1 MTDVLISGGGVAG
14 SALAWWLRRHGLRPT
29 VVERAP
35 APRDGGYKVDV
46 RGAALTVL
54 DRMGLTGQVRA
65 HDTGMRL
72 ARFLDGR
79 GRQLATMDAALFGG
93 RSDDD
98 VEIMRG
104 DLTRILRAAAGD
116 VEHRF
121 DDSVTALRADADGVD
136 VTFARG
142 PRRRFDLVIGA
153 DGLHSTVRRLAFGP
167 ASRHLRPLGHHIAI
181 CTVPAGFGEERV
193 ELLHPA
199 PGRSVGVYRTAGAP
213 DARALFL
220 FRSPGDAG
228 DHGDAGDRGDVAA
241 QRALLGRAF
250 AGAGWRVPELLAA
263 LPDAPDLYLDEM
275 SQVRMV
281 SWSAGRVGLVGD
293 AAYAASPASGQGTSL
308 GLVGAY
314 VLAAALAEAGGNPAA
329 GFAAYER
336 RMRPFVA
343 ANQALAERNL
353 KGMVLGSAGQ
363 IRFQTLMLRLLPRLP
378 GRERM
383 ISRVAE
389 PIRRAATAI
398 TLPDLPTRAT

>member
-1 MTDVLISGGGVAG
+1 MTDVLISGAGVAG
-14 SALAWWLRRHGLRPT
+14 SALAWWLRHHGFRPT

-54 DRMGLTGQVRA
+54 DRMGLAGPVRA

-72 ARFLDGR
+72 ARFLDRR

-93 RSDDD
+93 RSADD

-121 DDSVTALRADADGVD
+121 DDSVTALHADADGVD

-142 PRRRFDLVIGA
+142 DHRRFDLVIGA

-167 ASRHLRPLGHHIAI
+167 ESSHLRPLGHHIAV
-181 CTVPAGFGEERV
+181 CTVPAGFGEDRV

-199 PGRSVGVYRTAGAP
+199 PGRTVGVYRTAGAP

-220 FRSPGDAG
+220 FRSPADAH
-228 DHGDAGDRGDVAA
+228 DPGDVAGR
-241 QRALLGRAF
+241 RAVLHRAF

-263 LPDAPDLYLDEM
+263 AADAPDLYLDAM
-275 SQVRMV
+275 SQVRMA

-293 AAYAASPASGQGTSL
+293 AAYAASPASGQGTSM

-314 VLAAALAEAGGNPAA
+314 VLAAALAEAGGRPAA

-343 ANQALAERNL
+343 ANQGLAERNL

-363 IRFQTLMLRLLPRLP
+363 IRFQTTMLRLLPHLP
-378 GRERM
+378 GQQRM

-389 PIRRAATAI
+389 PIRRASTAI
-398 TLPDLPTRAT
+398 TLPDAPARAT

>member
-14 SALAWWLRRHGLRPT
+14 CALAWWLRHRGFRPT
-29 VVERAP
+29 VVERAA

-54 DRMGLTGQVRA
+54 DRMGLTGSVRA

-72 ARFLDGR
+72 ARFLDRR

-93 RSDDD
+93 RTGGD

-104 DLTRILRAAAGD
+104 DLTRILRAATGD

-121 DDSVTALRADADGVD
+121 DDSVTALRPTADGMD

-142 PRRRFDLVIGA
+142 AHRRFDLVIGA

-167 ASRHLRPLGHHIAI
+167 ESAYLRPLGHHIAI
-181 CTVPAGFGEERV
+181 CTVPSGFGEERV

-199 PGRSVGVYRTAGAP
+199 PGRTVGVYRTAGAP

-220 FRSPGDAG
+220 FRSPAEAPDQGDA
-228 DHGDAGDRGDVAA
+228 AG

-250 AGAGWRVPELLAA
+250 AGSGWRVPELLAA
-263 LPDAPDLYLDEM
+263 LPDAPDLYLDAM
-275 SQVRMV
+275 SQVRMER
-281 SWSAGRVGLVGD
+281 WSSGRVGLVGD

-314 VLAAALAEAGGNPAA
+314 VLAAALAEAGGQPAA
-329 GFAAYER
+329 GFAAYEQ

-353 KGMVLGSAGQ
+353 KGMVLGSATQ
-363 IRFQTLMLRLLPRLP
+363 IRFQTSMLRLLPRLP

-383 ISRVAE
+383 VSRVAE
-389 PIRRAATAI
+389 PIRRASDAI
-398 TLPDLPTRAT
+398 TLPDPPARAA

>member
-14 SALAWWLRRHGLRPT
+14 SALAWWLRRHGFRPT

-46 RGAALTVL
+46 RGSALTVL
-54 DRMGLTGQVRA
+54 DRMGLAGPVRA

-72 ARFLDGR
+72 ARFLDPR

-93 RSDDD
+93 RSDGD

-104 DLTRILRAAAGD
+104 DLTRILRTAAGD

-121 DDSVTALRADADGVD
+121 DDSVTTLRADADGVD

-142 PRRRFDLVIGA
+142 GHHRFDLVIGA

-167 ASRHLRPLGHHIAI
+167 AAAHLRPLGHHIAI
-181 CTVPAGFGEERV
+181 CTVPAALGEERI

-199 PGRSVGVYRTAGAP
+199 PGRTVGVYRTAGAP

-220 FRSPGDAG
+220 FRSPAGEPDPDDA
-228 DHGDAGDRGDVAA
+228 AV
-241 QRALLGRAF
+241 LGRAF

-263 LPDAPDLYLDEM
+263 AVDASDLYLDAM
-275 SQVRMV
+275 SQVRMA
-281 SWSAGRVGLVGD
+281 SWSTGRVGLVGD

-314 VLAAALAEAGGNPAA
+314 VLADALAGAGGRPAA

-363 IRFQTLMLRLLPRLP
+363 IRFQTTMLRLLTHLP

-389 PIRRAATAI
+389 PIRRASTAI
-398 TLPDLPTRAT
+398 ALPDAA

>member
-1 MTDVLISGGGVAG
+1 MTDVLISGAGVAG
-14 SALAWWLRRHGLRPT
+14 SALAWWLRHHGFRPT

-35 APRDGGYKVDV
+35 ASRDGGYKVDV

-54 DRMGLTGQVRA
+54 DRMGLAGRVRA

-72 ARFLDGR
+72 ARFLDRR

-93 RSDDD
+93 RSTGD
-98 VEIMRG
+98 VEVMRG
-104 DLTRILRAAAGD
+104 DLTRILRTDD

-121 DDSVTALRADADGVD
+121 GDSISALDADADGVD

-142 PRRRFDLVIGA
+142 DRRRYDLVVGA

-167 ASRHLRPLGHHIAI
+167 GSAHLLPLGHHIAV
-181 CTVPAGFGEERV
+181 CTVPAGLAEDRV
-193 ELLHPA
+193 ELLHPE
-199 PGRSVGVYRTAGAP
+199 PGRTVGVYRTSGAP

-220 FRSPGDAG
+220 FRSPADATDAG
-228 DHGDAGDRGDVAA
+228 DPAGR
-241 QRALLGRAF
+241 RAVLDRAF

-263 LPDAPDLYLDEM
+263 AADAPDLYLDAM
-275 SQVRMV
+275 SQVRMPR
-281 SWSAGRVGLVGD
+281 WSTGRVGLVGD

-314 VLAAALAEAGGNPAA
+314 VLAAALAEAAGRPAD

-336 RMRPFVA
+336 RMRRFVD
-343 ANQALAERNL
+343 ANQALAQRNL

-363 IRFQTLMLRLLPRLP
+363 IRVQTTMLRLLPHLP

-383 ISRVAE
+383 VDRVAE

-398 TLPDLPTRAT
+398 TLPDAA

>member
-1 MTDVLISGGGVAG
+1 MTDVLISGAGVAG
-14 SALAWWLRRHGLRPT
+14 SALAWWLRRLGFRPT
-29 VVERAP
+29 VVECVA

-54 DRMGLTGQVRA
+54 DRMGLAGAVRS

-72 ARFLDGR
+72 ARFLDRR

-93 RSDDD
+93 RTGGDI
-98 VEIMRG
+98 EIMRG
-104 DLTRILRAAAGD
+104 DLTRLLRVATEG

-121 DDSVTALRADADGVD
+121 DDSVTALHPVADGVD

-142 PRRRFDLVIGA
+142 ARRRFDLVIGA

-167 ASRHLRPLGHHIAI
+167 ASAYLRPLGHHIAI

-199 PGRSVGVYRTAGAP
+199 PGRTVGVYRTAGAP

-220 FRSPGDAG
+220 FRSPPDAPG
-228 DHGDAGDRGDVAA
+228 HGDLEA

-250 AGAGWRVPELLAA
+250 AGAAWRVPGLLAA

-275 SQVRMV
+275 SQVRME

-314 VLAAALAEAGGNPAA
+314 VLAAALAEAGGRPAVA
-329 GFAAYER
+329 FAAYER

-353 KGMVLGSAGQ
+353 RGMVLGSAAQ
-363 IRFQTLMLRLLPRLP
+363 IRFQTLTLRLLPHLP
-378 GRERM
+378 GRQRM
-383 ISRVAE
+383 VGRVAE
-389 PIRRAATAI
+389 PIRRAATSI
-398 TLPDLPTRAT
+398 TLPEAPAPAA